1 MNGSTVERTG
11 PGGAVAAQGVRRRR
25 RVVAGLALLA
35 ALTGCSVGGSGS
47 EGSAPGPAPTSTR
60 LKAGDLRPLL
70 LEASDLGKG
79 VRSLD
84 PDPDKGSGESPV
96 TGGGPKDCEALEP
109 YGLDGPIDELIGTE
123 DSSTRGFSRDGE
135 LLSQR
140 LYSRMPASMSDRMN
154 KAFAALTACPEY
166 SELLVLGD
174 RGTAES
180 LVKTR
185 AIEVKGVEGPTY
197 GYERTVMDKE
207 LRSPSRT
214 MTIAVTRGWTTVMLT
229 GSPDLVKEA
238 LEPALRKATQ

>member
-1 MNGSTVERTG
+1 MNGSAVERTG
-11 PGGAVAAQGVRRRR
+11 PGGAVAVQGGRRRR
-25 RVVAGLALLA
+25 RAVAGLALLA
-35 ALTGCSVGGSGS
+35 ALTGCSGGGSGN
-47 EGSAPGPAPTSTR
+47 GGPAPDPAPTSTR
-60 LKAGDLRPLL
+60 LKAEDLRPLL

-79 VRSLD
+79 VRPLNLD
-84 PDPDKGSGESPV
+84 PNKGSGESPV

-109 YGLDGPIDELIGTE
+109 YGHDGPIDELIGTKGRV
-123 DSSTRGFSRDGE
+123 TGGFSRDGE
-135 LLSQR
+135 LLSQQ

-174 RGTAES
+174 QGTAEL

-185 AIEVKGVEGPTY
+185 AIEVKGVEGQTY

-229 GSPDLVKEA
+229 GSPDFVKEA